1 MMQSEKREWGIG
13 ILRGNLL
20 WLVICQCIWM
30 FTTSI
35 PRPYLSIYITTLGGT
50 PTDIGLVNSA
60 SAIAGLFLYPLGG
73 YIADKSGRVKLVGAA
88 TILYAVSFIP
98 FAYAPNWE
106 TLALASFFQNLVL
119 FYSPILTV
127 IQADSMPAGKRG
139 KGFAIAL
146 TVPGALGILSPYIGG
161 YLVDSIGII
170 PAMRLTYL
178 VGFGAGILV
187 ALIRMF
193 KLTETLQSKSEDVS
207 YRNLPKLLRESYSS
221 FLETIRW
228 MPSPIRVLAVMQ
240 VIQIFFN
247 GIAGPYWILYAYEK
261 LGASATTWGLLSLIS
276 GLVRMLV
283 AIPAGSIMD
292 KYGRRKLLIPFM
304 TLTPLM
310 PLYFLVSGGFNGLV
324 VLVVVMAAVNSFL
337 MPGFQSLLADYT
349 VRERRGRVTSAIGA
363 GNFFVDIRGSAWG
376 SGMLLF
382 IPSAIAQSLGGVLY
396 EMDPVIPFLTMSAGM
411 CIVAIWAFFRVR
423 DPETIHG

>member
-1 MMQSEKREWGIG
+1 VANLIAGPQS
-13 ILRGNLL
+13 
-20 WLVICQCIWM
+20 
-30 FTTSI
+30 
-35 PRPYLSIYITTLGGT
+35 P
-50 PTDIGLVNSA
+50 DIGLVNSA

-88 TILYAVSFIP
+88 TILYALSFIP

-106 TLALASFFQNLVL
+106 TLAIASFFQNLVL

-127 IQADSMPAGKRG
+127 IQADSIPAGKRG
-139 KGFAIAL
+139 TGFAIAL

-161 YLVDSIGII
+161 YLVDSMGII
-170 PAMRLTYL
+170 PAMRLTYMA
-178 VGFGAGILV
+178 GFGAGILV

-193 KLTETLQSKSEDVS
+193 KLTETLQRKSEDIS

-221 FLETIRW
+221 FLETVRW

-247 GIAGPYWILYAYEK
+247 GIASPYWILYAYER
-261 LGASATTWGLLSLIS
+261 LGASAITWGLLSLIS

-283 AIPAGSIMD
+283 AIPAGGILD

-304 TLTPLM
+304 SLTPLM

-337 MPGFQSLLADYT
+337 MPGFQSLQPTIQCERDGRGDLSY
-349 VRERRGRVTSAIGA
+349 RRGE
-363 GNFFVDIRGSAWG
+363 
-376 SGMLLF
+376 LLRRH
-382 IPSAIAQSLGGVLY
+382 QRLCLG
-396 EMDPVIPFLTMSAGM
+396 
-411 CIVAIWAFFRVR
+411 VR
-423 DPETIHG
+423 DDTLHTIRNSSIPWWSPIRDGSSDPLSDDVCWDVYSDYLGFL